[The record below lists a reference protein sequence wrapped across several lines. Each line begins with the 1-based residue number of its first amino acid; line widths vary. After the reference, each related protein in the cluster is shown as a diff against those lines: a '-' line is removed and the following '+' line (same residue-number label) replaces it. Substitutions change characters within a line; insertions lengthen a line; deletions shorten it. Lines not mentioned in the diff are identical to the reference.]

1 MHPKPLVRRTHSPEF
16 KARVLAACRQTSAS
30 IAAVALAHGINANV
44 VHKWL
49 AGINFKRAGLHLQ
62 AALQSTPS
70 PVTPMQFLPLGL
82 GASGPERGVS
92 SGTQDIHL
100 DLDLG
105 TLQIKL
111 NCPRGSAPSA
121 AVLLHALAGH
131 ACRCRPAAQR
141 GGQHY
146 GPGAGPSRLLVC
158 QRSGQSH
165 QAAGA

>member
-16 KARVLAACRQTSAS
+16 KARVLAACRQSGAS

-49 AGINFKRAGLHLQ
+49 AGIGVKRAGLHLQ

-70 PVTPMQFLPLGL
+70 PVTPMQFLPVGL
-82 GASGPERGVS
+82 CAGGPERAES

-111 NCPRGSAPSA
+111 NCPRGSAPFSA
-121 AVLLHALAGH
+121 ALLHALAEMV
-131 ACRCRPAAQR
+131 ARA
-141 GGQHY
+141 
-146 GPGAGPSRLLVC
+146 
-158 QRSGQSH
+158 
-165 QAAGA
+165 

>member
-16 KARVLAACRQTSAS
+16 KARVLAACPQPGAS

-49 AGINFKRAGLHLQ
+49 AGIGLKRAGLHLP
-62 AALQSTPS
+62 AAVRSTPS
-70 PVTPMQFLPLGL
+70 PATPMQFVPVGL

-121 AVLLHALAGH
+121 AVLLHALADMV
-131 ACRCRPAAQR
+131 ARA
-141 GGQHY
+141 
-146 GPGAGPSRLLVC
+146 
-158 QRSGQSH
+158 
-165 QAAGA
+165 